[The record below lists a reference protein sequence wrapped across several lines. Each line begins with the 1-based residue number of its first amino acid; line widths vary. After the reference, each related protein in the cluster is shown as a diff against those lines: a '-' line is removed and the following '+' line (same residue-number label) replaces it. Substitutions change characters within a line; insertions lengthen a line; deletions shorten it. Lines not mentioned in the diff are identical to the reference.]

1 MYWNIGSNKEGVAIH
16 IGTIKAFEALN
27 KFILRISIDV
37 STFKKRTELIKENV
51 QESLQLIA
59 KQ

>member
-1 MYWNIGSNKEGVAIH
+1 MVLTKEGVAIH